1 MNTRYFYNLGKKKLF
16 PICRSLTGKGNEI
29 TLSIIKE
36 TLGKLKIIKFRS
48 GKKIYDWTIPKE
60 WNVKDAYV
68 LDKFNKKIIDFKK
81 NNLHLVGYSTPQKNK
96 ILNKKSF
103 FQRLH
108 TVPSQIN
115 AIPYVTSY
123 YKKYWGFCINEKT
136 KKLFNLKYKN
146 KDKFKIL
153 IKTTLNKKGKMLIGE
168 YFIKGESS
176 QEILISTYIC
186 HPSLANDNLSGI
198 LVAMNLVDYFKKIK
212 NLKKSLRFVFLPE
225 TIGSL
230 AYIDKNFNLLKK
242 NVIGGYNLTCL
253 GISSQHSYIPS
264 KYQNSP
270 SDYAL
275 KESYKKL
282 KITPKKYSFLERG
295 SDERQYNSPGID
307 LPITTVFRSKFGSF
321 KEYHTS
327 MDNFEFLDLKAL
339 NGSFEVLKKSIQIIL
354 KKNYPKSKILGEPFM
369 SKRGMYPTI
378 SEKKNY
384 IYLSRK
390 LLDFLQYSDG
400 KNDLAS
406 ISKLIKL
413 DLAATK
419 KCFKILSK
427 HNLVEA

>member
-1 MNTRYFYNLGKKKLF
+1 MSTKYFYNLGKKKLF
-16 PICRSLTGKGNEI
+16 PICRSLTGKGNEK
-29 TLSIIKE
+29 TLSIIKK
-36 TLGKLKIIKFRS
+36 TLGKLKITKFSS
-48 GKKIYDWTIPKE
+48 GKKVFDWKIPNE

-81 NNLHLVGYSTPQKNK
+81 NNLHLVGYSSPQKNNLVEK
-96 ILNKKSF
+96 RKF
-103 FQRLH
+103 FQHLH
-108 TVPSQIN
+108 TLPDQIH

-123 YKKYWGFCINEKT
+123 YKKYWGFCISEKT
-136 KKLFNLKYKN
+136 KKLFNAKYKS

-153 IKTTLNKKGKMLIGE
+153 INTKFNKKGKMLVGE
-168 YFIKGESS
+168 YFIKGESP

-198 LVAMNLVDYFKKIK
+198 LVALNLVKYFKKIK
-212 NLKKSLRFVFLPE
+212 NLKKSLRFVFIPE
-225 TIGSL
+225 TIGSI
-230 AYIDKNFNLLKK
+230 AYLNKNLNLLKK

-264 KYQNSP
+264 KYKNSP
-270 SDYAL
+270 SDFAL

-282 KITPKKYSFLERG
+282 KIKPKKYSFLERG

-307 LPITTVFRSKFGSF
+307 LPITTVFRSKFATF

-327 MDNFEFLDLKAL
+327 MDNFEFLSSKAL
-339 NGSFEVLKKSIQIIL
+339 DDSYKVIKKSIEIIL
-354 KKNYPKSKILGEPFM
+354 AKKYPKSKVLGEPFM

-378 SEKKNY
+378 SKKNNV
-384 IYLSRK
+384 YLSSK

-400 KNDLAS
+400 TNDLKL

-413 DLAATK
+413 NLEETK
-419 KCFKILSK
+419 KCFKILLK
-427 HNLVEA
+427 YNLIEI